1 MKYTASSEQVHGVSY
16 KLPSCLMYSG
26 EVSGPVPKLFPG
38 LPLTAAF

>member
-1 MKYTASSEQVHGVSY
+1 MKYTASSEQVHGY

-38 LPLTAAF
+38 LPPTAVF